1 MKKISLQAVLFG
13 LFIYSCLFFW
23 TSLLNLQFWNNVCTD
38 RSLSKIVNMWLKD
51 NLGTVNKKLLNFLT
65 DLSVNTQCPS
75 PLLNNTH
82 DQHLDFILILA
93 HQLIHHAIH
102 TFVCTQLV
110 HFECFRNLSDK
121 ISED

>member
-1 MKKISLQAVLFG
+1 MKKISLQAVPFG
-13 LFIYSCLFFW
+13 LFIYSYLFFW

-75 PLLNNTH
+75 PLLNRHPSFFMIN
-82 DQHLDFILILA
+82 ILILY
-93 HQLIHHAIH
+93 
-102 TFVCTQLV
+102 
-110 HFECFRNLSDK
+110 
-121 ISED
+121 